1 MESWIDFV
9 GYFGSFLSAITFF
22 PQVYKAWKTKSVGDL
37 SMIMILIVFTSTL
50 VWIVYGVA
58 KNIGPVILCNAI
70 MSVLVACLIY
80 FKLTFKS

>member
-1 MESWIDFV
+1 MDSWIEFV

-37 SMIMILIVFTSTL
+37 SLAMILIVLTSTV

-58 KNIGPVILCNAI
+58 KHIGPVIVCNSI
-70 MSVLVACLIY
+70 MFVLVACLVY
-80 FKLTFKS
+80 FKFAFKK